1 MSIIHIEFKG
11 VDAMKYPSTL
21 ETKGKEALH
30 THADPRKINF
40 GGGLWWRR
48 SNLHFDYYSQ

>member
-1 MSIIHIEFKG
+1 
-11 VDAMKYPSTL
+11 MKYPSTL
-21 ETKGKEALH
+21 ETKGKEDLN

-40 GGGLWWRR
+40 GGELWYSR